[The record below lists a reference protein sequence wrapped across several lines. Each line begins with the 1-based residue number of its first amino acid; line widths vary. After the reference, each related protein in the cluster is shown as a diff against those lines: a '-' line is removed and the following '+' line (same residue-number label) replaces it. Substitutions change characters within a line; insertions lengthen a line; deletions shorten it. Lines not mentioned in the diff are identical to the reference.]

1 MTVDNIYILIDVGL
15 ILFAVLFKR
24 WILTPLGFF
33 NSAENKQR
41 YKWFFIIFV
50 VLFCIKLD
58 TQEPDSISNLNGVL
72 EVDIKVLFG
81 LENEN

>member
-1 MTVDNIYILIDVGL
+1 MAFYNFCG
-15 ILFAVLFKR
+15 
-24 WILTPLGFF
+24 PL
-33 NSAENKQR
+33 
-41 YKWFFIIFV
+41 
-50 VLFCIKLD
+50 CIKLD